1 MPVAYDP
8 EHIAAFFDAYAE
20 REWGRFDTAPGG
32 AANLAIHRSFLSDLI
47 EPGWRV
53 LEVGAGP
60 GRFTIELARP
70 DTRVATTDISCR
82 QLDLNRENVS
92 AAGAEDHVE
101 SRTQADLVDLPFD
114 DHGFD
119 AVVCF
124 GGPLSYV
131 LERAD
136 EAVAEMVRVTRPGGI
151 LLVSV
156 MSLLGAARAH
166 LPGVI
171 ELAHARGVEQVLDQV
186 LTTGVLT
193 ADINDGHQLKLYRW
207 AELVALLERHGCEVI
222 DGATANHLTI
232 SHQITPGDEVHES
245 LVDWEVRLSR
255 EPGIRDAGTH
265 LLAAVRT
272 PA

>member
-1 MPVAYDP
+1 M
-8 EHIAAFFDAYAE
+8 
-20 REWGRFDTAPGG
+20 
-32 AANLAIHRSFLSDLI
+32 
-47 EPGWRV
+47 
-53 LEVGAGP
+53 
-60 GRFTIELARP
+60 
-70 DTRVATTDISCR
+70 
-82 QLDLNRENVS
+82 S

-101 SRTQADLVDLPFD
+101 SRTQADLVDLSQFD

-136 EAVAEMVRVTRPGGI
+136 AAVAEMVRVARPGGI

-166 LPGVI
+166 LPGVV
-171 ELAHARGVEQVLDQV
+171 ELASARGTEEVLDQV
-186 LTTGVLT
+186 LATGVLT
-193 ADINDGHQLKLYRW
+193 ADMNDGHQLKMYRW
-207 AELVALLERHGCEVI
+207 AELVALLERHGCEMI

-232 SHQITPGDEVHES
+232 GHQVDPGDEVHAS
-245 LVDWEVRLSR
+245 VLDWEVRLSR

-265 LLAAVRT
+265 LLAAART